1 MAQIANTYETY
12 DVSTAGGNREELADK
27 IYQITPEETPFISLI
42 GRKPVASTHPEWLI
56 DSLASIDLNN
66 NQPEGNDWTFQS
78 ITPPSR
84 VGNYTQISD
93 KKIIVSRT
101 QDKTLK
107 AGRKSELAREVAK
120 KGVEL
125 RTDMEGILLSNQ
137 ASLAGSGNAAT
148 NRKLGG
154 FRAWLATNDS
164 IGGGGG
170 ASGGFNTSTNVV
182 DAATNGTQRA
192 FTKTILD
199 AVILSTYNAG
209 GSPKTLMLSPYAKTV
224 FSTFMADSNVAPQR
238 YETPRNGQTTIV
250 AAADMYLSDFGS
262 ISVVP
267 NRQMARAGATV
278 ARNAFLID
286 PKMVSLG
293 VFDDISLE
301 KPAKTGDAEKRVL
314 VTEYTLLV
322 NNEAAHGVAADIFG
336 LTSAS

>member
-1 MAQIANTYETY
+1 MAQVSNTYETY
-12 DVSTAGGNREELADK
+12 DAVGNREELADR
-27 IYQITPEETPFISLI
+27 IYQITPEETPFLSLI
-42 GRKPVASTHPEWLI
+42 GRKPVTSTHPEWQTDALGSV
-56 DSLASIDLNN
+56 DTNN
-66 NQPEGNDWTFQS
+66 NQPEGNDWTYDAV
-78 ITPPSR
+78 TPTAR

-93 KKIIVSRT
+93 KKIVISRT
-101 QDKTLK
+101 QDKTSK

-125 RTDMEGILLSNQ
+125 RIDMEAIVLSNQ
-137 ASLAGSGNAAT
+137 ASTAGSGNGAT

-164 IGGGGG
+164 MGSGGS
-170 ASGGFNTSTNVV
+170 SGGFNSGTGVV

-192 FTKTILD
+192 FTKAILD
-199 AVILSTYNAG
+199 ATILSAYNAG

-224 FSTFMADSNVAPQR
+224 FSTFMSDTNVAQQR
-238 YETPRNGQTTIV
+238 FEAKGKGQTTIV
-250 AAADMYLSDFGS
+250 AAADMYLSDFGT
-262 ISVVP
+262 IAVVP

-278 ARNAFLID
+278 ARNAFLVD

-293 VFDDISLE
+293 VFDDIQLV

-322 NNEAAHGVAADIFG
+322 SNEAAHGVAADLYG
-336 LTSAS
+336 MSASS

>member
-1 MAQIANTYETY
+1 MAQVANTFETY
-12 DVSTAGGNREELADK
+12 DAVGNREELADK
-27 IYQITPEETPFISLI
+27 IYQITPEETPFLSLI
-42 GRKPVASTHPEWLI
+42 GRKPVSSVHPEWQI
-56 DSLASIDLNN
+56 DTLGAVDLAN
-66 NQPEGNDWTFQS
+66 NQPEGNDWLYDAVSPT
-78 ITPPSR
+78 SR

-93 KKIIVSRT
+93 KKIIISRT
-101 QDKTLK
+101 QDHTSK
-107 AGRKSELAREVAK
+107 AGRKSELAREIAK

-125 RTDMEGILLSNQ
+125 RIDMETIALSNQ
-137 ASLAGSGNAAT
+137 ASTAGTGNGAT

-154 FRAWLATNDS
+154 FRAWLASN
-164 IGGGGG
+164 G
-170 ASGGFNTSTNVV
+170 A
-182 DAATNGTQRA
+182 QRA
-192 FTKTILD
+192 FSKTILD

-209 GSPKTLMLSPYAKTV
+209 GMPRTLMVSPYVKTV

-238 YETPRNGQTTIV
+238 YETPSKGQTTIV
-250 AAADMYLSDFGS
+250 AAADMYLSDFGP

-286 PKMVSLG
+286 PRMVSLG

-322 NNEAAHGVAADIFG
+322 NNEAAHGVAADLYG
-336 LTSAS
+336 LTSST